1 MRIKI
6 FANFCDSAMCKAHY
20 ERVCDIKQLANY
32 GPDKALYLT
41 TGEDYTHA
49 IIINTAMPVLK
60 NIGKEKVLGLAFEPP
75 AFLKMT
81 PEFIEYAKKY
91 IGKYFIGCKTIE
103 LPDLFKE
110 HYAYLWHISPLPLN
124 YVPVKTRRMSIMV
137 SEKKSAHGH
146 RYRHTLV
153 QNILSTGLPIDIYG
167 RGTLEYKTKS
177 IYKHDPRL
185 KGEFTELEPYAHYDF
200 HICIE
205 NCTTNV
211 YFSEKITNALLCSST
226 PIYWGCTQ
234 IQGYFP
240 GNVIMLTG
248 TIEKDIALL
257 RLILAAPEKYK
268 TPVNVPLIKDQL
280 NLLKNVDRLFS

>member
-20 ERVCDIKQLANY
+20 ERVCAIKQLANY

-81 PEFIEYAKKY
+81 SEFIQYAEKY
-91 IGKYFIGCKTIE
+91 IGKYFIGEKTVE

-110 HYAYLWHISPLPLN
+110 HYAYLWHITPFPLN

-137 SEKKSAHGH
+137 SERTFSQGH
-146 RYRHTLV
+146 KYRHFLV
-153 QNILSTGLPIDIYG
+153 QSILNTNLPIDIYG
-167 RGTLEYKTKS
+167 RGVSYYKEK
-177 IYKHDPRL
+177 YKHDRRL

-205 NCTTNV
+205 NYTTNA
-211 YFSEKITNALLCSST
+211 YFSEKITNVLLCSSV
-226 PIYWGCTQ
+226 PIYWGCKQ

-248 TIEKDIALL
+248 SVEKDIALL

-268 TPVNVPLIKDQL
+268 TSVNLPFIKDRL
-280 NLLKNVDRLFS
+280 NLLKHVDKLFS